1 MGGKHSMMWFTKST
15 GADAGNQEQYR
26 YRYLQAM
33 VLIILAVSAVAVVG
47 LVLFTASL
55 QDSLILFIFTLVAFF
70 ANLFAYAML
79 RRGYMTLTSGIV
91 IAQALLGM
99 FATLN
104 VDFWWLMFNSVLAL
118 VTAATL
124 AKRNLYRAV
133 LAIVLGTVAFMI
145 VRTIQQSNAFEPAVP
160 YLVVLVTLIIV
171 SATTR
176 YFTEQAVK
184 AAAVAANS
192 ANLLQAAAA
201 TGEII
206 GKLLKVDEL
215 LPQAVDL
222 IRERFAFYHVQIFL
236 LDEAGENAQ
245 LAASTGEVGQMLFAR
260 RHSLPVGSRSVIG
273 RVTSSGQ
280 PVIANDTDS
289 FHHRNE
295 LLPNTRSELALPIL
309 DGDKIIGAL
318 DVQSRRYEVFTTE
331 VVQALQVLA
340 NQLGITIRNARLFEE
355 QEKTTLEARRLFI
368 ESETNLREIQRLNQQ
383 LTRAGWQDY
392 LQTRKS
398 VNGVTLDENVITSDA
413 VWTDSLLEASTVRQ
427 TVTSERDGQRVIAV
441 PMMLGSEVIG
451 AIEVEANNA
460 VQEADITEMVNAVAQ
475 RLALSLDKARL
486 FEESQE
492 ATAREQRI
500 NEIVTRYQSVN
511 NVDELLR
518 ITLLELS
525 QSLGATHSSIRLGAA
540 PVAASPNGEA
550 RA

>member
-1 MGGKHSMMWFTKST
+1 MLDSVITRLPSSSVVGYSSLRQHFARVLIVFSLFNPILIMLTALISNTVSSVSVLLIGG
-15 GADAGNQEQYR
+15 
-26 YRYLQAM
+26 YLAASLITLYLSLRGWTRSVM
-33 VLIILAVSAVAVVG
+33 VLLLVIHLSAILLIPEALLFNAIMAVVAAAMLTNSTTYWGVSLAVCAVFIAKTLMQTNEATEAAFDFNYLVMMFTVIMVSITSRFLANRFEAVAER
-47 LVLFTASL
+47 S
-55 QDSLILFIFTLVAFF
+55 
-70 ANLFAYAML
+70 
-79 RRGYMTLTSGIV
+79 
-91 IAQALLGM
+91 QA
-99 FATLN
+99 
-104 VDFWWLMFNSVLAL
+104 
-118 VTAATL
+118 
-124 AKRNLYRAV
+124 
-133 LAIVLGTVAFMI
+133 
-145 VRTIQQSNAFEPAVP
+145 
-160 YLVVLVTLIIV
+160 
-171 SATTR
+171 
-176 YFTEQAVK
+176 
-184 AAAVAANS
+184 S

-206 GKLLKVDEL
+206 GKVLKIDEL

-236 LDEAGENAQ
+236 LDETGENAQ
-245 LAASTGEVGQMLFAR
+245 LAASTGEIGRMLFAR
-260 RHSLPVGSRSVIG
+260 QHSLPVGSRSVIG
-273 RVTSSGQ
+273 RVTSSGT

-355 QEKTTLEARRLFI
+355 QEKTTLEARRLFL

-392 LQTRKS
+392 LQTRKTVS
-398 VNGVTLDENVITSDA
+398 GVTLHQNVMTPEA
-413 VWTDSLLEASTVRQ
+413 QWTDSLLEAS
-427 TVTSERDGQRVIAV
+427 SERQAVTTEREGQRVIAV

-451 AIEVEANNA
+451 AIEIEAGNE

-518 ITLLELS
+518 ITLKELS
-525 QSLGATHSSIRLGAA
+525 QSLGATHSSIRLGTAPAA
-540 PVAASPNGEA
+540 NPNGEVHA
-550 RA
+550 

>member
-1 MGGKHSMMWFTKST
+1 MTWFTKAPD
-15 GADAGNQEQYR
+15 ADAGVLGQYR

-33 VLIILAVSAVAVVG
+33 VLIFLAASSIAVVG
-47 LVLFTASL
+47 MVLLNAAL
-55 QDSLILFIFTLVAFF
+55 ENSLILFGFTLAAFF
-70 ANLFAYAML
+70 MNLSAYTLL
-79 RRGYMTLTSGIV
+79 RHGYVTLVTFII

-104 VDFWWLMFNSVLAL
+104 VDFWWLMFNSVLAI

-124 AKRNLYRAV
+124 AKQNLYRAV
-133 LAIVLGTVAFMI
+133 MLVVLATVIFMI
-145 VRTIQQSNAFEPAVP
+145 VRTMQLNNDFNAAVP
-160 YLVVLVTLIIV
+160 YLVVLVTLLII

-222 IRERFAFYHVQIFL
+222 IRDRFAFYHVQIFL

-280 PVIANDTDS
+280 PVLANDTDS

-331 VVQALQVLA
+331 VIQALQVLA

-355 QEKTTLEARRLFI
+355 QEKTTYEARRLFL

-383 LTRAGWQDY
+383 LTRTGWQDY
-392 LQTRKS
+392 MQTRKS
-398 VNGVTLDENVITSDA
+398 VSGVTLSENTISSEA
-413 VWTDSLLEASTVRQ
+413 EWTESLLEASQ
-427 TVTSERDGQRVIAV
+427 TRESVTNARDGQQVIAV

-451 AIEVEANNA
+451 AIEVEAGDNM
-460 VQEADITEMVNAVAQ
+460 QEADITEMVNAVAQ
-475 RLALSLDKARL
+475 RLALTLDKARL

-518 ITLLELS
+518 ITLQELS
-525 QSLGATHSSIRLGAA
+525 ESLGATYSSIRLGAA
-540 PVAASPNGEA
+540 PVTASPNGESHA
-550 RA
+550 

>member
-1 MGGKHSMMWFTKST
+1 MWFTKAPD
-15 GADAGNQEQYR
+15 ADAEVLGQYR

-33 VLIILAVSAVAVVG
+33 VLIFLAASGIAVVG
-47 LVLFTASL
+47 MVLLNATL
-55 QDSLILFIFTLVAFF
+55 ENSLILFGFTLIIFF
-70 ANLFAYAML
+70 TNLLTYALL
-79 RRGYMTLTSGIV
+79 RRGYVRLVSFII
-91 IAQALLGM
+91 IAQGLLGM
-99 FATLN
+99 FATLS
-104 VDFWWLMFNSVLAL
+104 VEFWWLMFNSVLAV

-133 LAIVLGTVAFMI
+133 MLICFGTVAFMI
-145 VRTIQQSNAFEPAVP
+145 VRTAQINNDFDPAVP
-160 YLVVLVTLIIV
+160 YFIVLVTLVIV

-222 IRERFAFYHVQIFL
+222 IRDRFAFYHVQIFL

-280 PVIANDTDS
+280 PVLANDTDS

-331 VVQALQVLA
+331 VIQALQVLA

-355 QEKTTLEARRLFI
+355 QEKTTNEARRLFL
-368 ESETNLREIQRLNQQ
+368 ESETSLREIQRLNQQ
-383 LTRAGWQDY
+383 LTRTGWQDY
-392 LQTRKS
+392 MQTRKS
-398 VNGVTLDENVITSDA
+398 VSGVTLSENTISSEA
-413 VWTDSLLEASTVRQ
+413 EWTASLLEASQ
-427 TVTSERDGQRVIAV
+427 TRESVTNSRDGQQVIAV

-451 AIEVEANNA
+451 AIEVEAGDNI
-460 VQEADITEMVNAVAQ
+460 QEADITEMVNAVAQ
-475 RLALSLDKARL
+475 RLALTLDKARL

-518 ITLLELS
+518 ITLQELS
-525 QSLGATHSSIRLGAA
+525 ESLGATHSSIRLGAA
-540 PVAASPNGEA
+540 PVTASPNGESHA
-550 RA
+550 